1 MLQIADNIARSG
13 QDVIIFTLEQSKLEL
28 VTKAISRISHQIRP
42 GKAVKYSDILEQ
54 TDASKVYTDEF
65 INASNIYTE
74 QIAPRTIIEE
84 GNFITSVDTIKDYI
98 QRYIAVTG
106 KQPVVFIDYLQ
117 ILAPSNE
124 KFTDKQQTDYT
135 ATTLKKISRD
145 YNIPIFAI
153 SSFNRAN
160 YNQDA
165 GYEAFKES
173 GSIEYTAD
181 VVFTMQLNYITE
193 IADQNEG
200 KRDKDKITASRDE
213 IRRAKT
219 QNPREINLICLK
231 NRNGK
236 SNFKIKF
243 NYNTVFNNFKE
254 KDEREQ
260 DI

>member
-13 QDVIIFTLEQSKLEL
+13 QDVIIFTLEQSKFEL
-28 VTKAISRISHQIRP
+28 VTKAISRISYQEQP
-42 GKAVKYSDILEQ
+42 GRAISHSKILAE
-54 TDASKVYTDEF
+54 TDANNIFNENDIF
-65 INASNIYTE
+65 MNASTKYYE

-84 GNFITSVDTIKDYI
+84 GNFNTSVDTIKDYI

-124 KFTDKQQTDYT
+124 KFTDKQQTDYN

-160 YNQDA
+160 YSQEA

-181 VVFTMQLNYITE
+181 VLFTMQLSYIGDLKPGET
-193 IADQNEG
+193 ADRRQVQEE
-200 KRDKDKITASRDE
+200 KRKL
-213 IRRAKT
+213 
-219 QNPREINLICLK
+219 PRQIELICLK
-231 NRNGK
+231 NRNGR
-236 SNFKIKF
+236 SNFKIKYD
-243 NYNTVFNNFKE
+243 YNPVFNNFKE

-260 DI
+260 DL